1 MILELITAAVA
12 IGVAGLTVT
21 VVRLSRQHQSLL
33 EDLKQSREDVSHL
46 QSDLA
51 ALCKSSVGAGEHVVK
66 LEHQVNRLLERQTQ
80 TEMRTSSERPYSAA
94 IQLVQQGADAEELIE
109 KCGLTRGEAD
119 LIAMLHGSVAKA
131 S

>member
-1 MILELITAAVA
+1 MIIEATITGLTLAVA
-12 IGVAGLTVT
+12 ALAVAL
-21 VVRLSRQHQSLL
+21 VRGNRRFTAIAAELRQT
-33 EDLKQSREDVSHL
+33 REDVAHL
-46 QSDLA
+46 QADLA
-51 ALCKSSVGAGEHVVK
+51 ALCKSSVGAGDHVVK

-94 IQLVQQGADAEELIE
+94 IQLVQQGADADELIE

>member
-1 MILELITAAVA
+1 MIIEATI
-12 IGVAGLTVT
+12 AGLTIAIAGMT
-21 VVRLSRQHQSLL
+21 LAVVQLSRRHHAVLD
-33 EDLKQSREDVSHL
+33 ELKQTREDVAHL
-46 QSDLA
+46 QADLA
-51 ALCKSSVGAGEHVVK
+51 ALCKSSVGAGNHVVK

-80 TEMRTSSERPYSAA
+80 TEMRTSTDRPYSAA
-94 IQLVQQGADAEELIE
+94 IQLVQQGANAEELIE

>member
-1 MILELITAAVA
+1 MIIELLTVGLTIAT
-12 IGVAGLTVT
+12 AGLAY
-21 VVRLSRQHQSLL
+21 VVFRLGQQQQSIKD
-33 EDLKQSREDVSHL
+33 ELKQSREDLSHL

-51 ALCKSSVGAGEHVVK
+51 ALCKSSVGAGDHVVK

-94 IQLVQQGADAEELIE
+94 IQLVQQGANAEELVE

-119 LIAMLHGSVAKA
+119 LISMLHGSVAKA

>member
-1 MILELITAAVA
+1 MIIEATLTGLTIAVA
-12 IGVAGLTVT
+12 ALA
-21 VVRLSRQHQSLL
+21 VVLVRMSRRFNAVV
-33 EDLKQSREDVSHL
+33 EALKESQEDVAHL
-46 QSDLA
+46 KADLG
-51 ALCKSSVGAGEHVVK
+51 ALCKSSVGAGDHVVK

-80 TEMRTSSERPYSAA
+80 TEMRTSNDRPYSAA
-94 IQLVQQGADAEELIE
+94 VQLVQQGANADELIE